1 MVSKHILQ
9 TVLFIGFDTVFT
21 SDKEPTT
28 KFCEL
33 SHFSSSLVLVLQQWR
48 FSVFFFPFFFFK
60 RYLTAWGKKHVRAEP
75 SSRGMLLVTHRNI
88 ILG

>member
-33 SHFSSSLVLVLQQWR
+33 SHFSRSLVLVLQQWQ
-48 FSVFFFPFFFFK
+48 FSGVFFPK
-60 RYLTAWGKKHVRAEP
+60 RYLTAWGEKHARAEP
-75 SSRGMLLVTHRNI
+75 SSGAMLLVTHRNI